1 MTCSQVQLDQSGVQF
16 LVSTVAL
23 RRAVVAC
30 LKLSPEGDCPFGEWD
45 VSGVTD
51 MGKIFDGAIAFNGDI
66 SKWEVI
72 SAASMIAMFAGAICS
87 TVTSL
92 GGTGQG

>member
-30 LKLSPEGDCPFGEWD
+30 LKLSPEGDCPIGDWD

-51 MGKIFDGAIAFNGDI
+51 MGIVCNGVI
-66 SKWEVI
+66 SKWEVT